1 MAEEEKIE
9 EQEQQE
15 EVFDDKKKKKVLYLV
30 VILAQLIIAGFLIW
44 YFVWPEYEEFQ
55 GLDESITEV
64 KGESVDED
72 EESEPKELGVMYQIE
87 NLTVNPKGTRGM
99 RFAVFEFSLEVPS
112 EETKQELDKYKTV
125 LIDNYIKYF
134 RSRSIVELSKDSMT
148 DSLKIDIARI
158 TDEILGE
165 KVVQNV
171 YFTRFVLE

>member
-15 EVFDDKKKKKVLYLV
+15 EVFDDKKKKKIIYLA
-30 VILAQLIIAGFLIW
+30 VILVQLIIAGFLIW
-44 YFVWPEYEEFQ
+44 KFVWPEYEELQ
-55 GLDESITEV
+55 GIDETLAEV

-99 RFAVFEFSLEVPS
+99 RFAVFEFSLEVPG
-112 EETKQELDKYKTV
+112 EETVLELDKYKTV

-148 DSLKIDIARI
+148 DSLKLDIARI
-158 TDEILGE
+158 TNEVLGE